1 MSNWSQSG
9 WGEEQQ
15 RVSQPYG
22 PPTTAPGYAPVADTD
37 VAGTPAEWWRRL
49 LAILLD
55 GLILTIPYLILSF
68 LLGLR
73 TTEVDPITDEVTINF
88 GAMGAMSLISLII
101 TCVYSGLLEGSS
113 HGASVGKMALR
124 IQVRDADTGGP
135 IGFGRAALRRF
146 IYQILFFPFG
156 IPGLINGLSPL
167 WDRRKQAWH
176 DKAVKTVV
184 VNSPRT

>member
-1 MSNWSQSG
+1 MSNWSQAG
-9 WGEEQQ
+9 WGQEQQ
-15 RVSQPYG
+15 PVSPAYG
-22 PPTTAPGYAPVADTD
+22 PPSTAPGYAPGMEGEI
-37 VAGTPAEWWRRL
+37 AGTPAEWWRRL

-55 GLILTIPYLILSF
+55 GLVLSIPYLILSF

-73 TTEVDPITDEVTINF
+73 TTEVDPITNEVTIRM
-88 GAMGAMSLISLII
+88 GAMASMSLISVIVACI
-101 TCVYSGLLEGSS
+101 YSGLLEGSS

-124 IQVRDADTGGP
+124 IQVRDANTGGP

-146 IYQILFFPFG
+146 VYQILFLPFF

-176 DKAVKTVV
+176 DKAVGTVV
-184 VNSPRT
+184 VNAPRT